1 MHKVTSERVGATSHC
16 GWLVSMHIA
25 SVSLNLEACNGPYSG
40 SPNMQLPIERK
51 RSVLIQVSAF
61 QVKLYAINIEQI
73 DCASINNCL
82 GVDSSGVATGM
93 VCTVQ

>member
-1 MHKVTSERVGATSHC
+1 MPKTCSYPLEESEVCCDTSVC
-16 GWLVSMHIA
+16 V
-25 SVSLNLEACNGPYSG
+25 
-40 SPNMQLPIERK
+40 
-51 RSVLIQVSAF
+51 
-61 QVKLYAINIEQI
+61 QVKLYDINIEQI

>member
-1 MHKVTSERVGATSHC
+1 MKC
-16 GWLVSMHIA
+16 
-25 SVSLNLEACNGPYSG
+25 ACAA
-40 SPNMQLPIERK
+40 
-51 RSVLIQVSAF
+51 IQVSAF